1 MCQAVYQALCMDYLF
16 KFPQQTCARGSH
28 FFLHKDE
35 KNKAKNPTAS
45 KKMSLELQLRP
56 LSQCSRSV

>member
-1 MCQAVYQALCMDYLF
+1 MCQAVYQALSMDYLF

-45 KKMSLELQLRP
+45 KKNVS
-56 LSQCSRSV
+56 